1 MNGDVPELIPD
12 PADKAGIDTLV
23 QGAAPYRKEIQAF
36 SCTVSAGS
44 LLINWRGI
52 GEVAV
57 AATDTLAT
65 LQTLISSSST
75 GLTSVTVLGVSTDS
89 VCSGNLVY
97 VTFEEVSSFT
107 PYGLYTTRPDTTC

>member
-12 PADKAGIDTLV
+12 PADKAELDTLV

-36 SCTVSAGS
+36 SCTGS
-44 LLINWRGI
+44 VGNLLINWRGI

-75 GLTSVTVLGVSTDS
+75 GLTPVTVVGISPAA

-107 PYGLYTTRPDTTC
+107 PYGLYTNRPDTTC